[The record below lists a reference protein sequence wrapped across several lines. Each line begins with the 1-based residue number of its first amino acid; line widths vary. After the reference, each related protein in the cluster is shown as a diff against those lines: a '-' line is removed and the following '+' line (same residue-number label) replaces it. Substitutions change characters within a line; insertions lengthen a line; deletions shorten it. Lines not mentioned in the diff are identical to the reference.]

1 MLNRY
6 SIEKDAMQIKN
17 TCERAPGLFV
27 AGLMV
32 STMLLCGN
40 AANGT
45 GTGYGHLDAACVS
58 AGLDG
63 IDAKAKF
70 PSNK

>member
-1 MLNRY
+1 
-6 SIEKDAMQIKN
+6 MQIKN
-17 TCERAPGLFV
+17 TCERATGLFV

-45 GTGYGHLDAACVS
+45 GTGYR
-58 AGLDG
+58 
-63 IDAKAKF
+63 
-70 PSNK
+70 PS